1 MQVPEDE
8 QEGHDTM
15 EQLKKE
21 VDIFKDFTTEL
32 ENSQMW
38 RIKIKKSITRKI
50 QRRKIFLWAIELT
63 WVNPYYV
70 CINNY

>member
-38 RIKIKKSITRKI
+38 RIKIKMESH
-50 QRRKIFLWAIELT
+50 
-63 WVNPYYV
+63 
-70 CINNY
+70 